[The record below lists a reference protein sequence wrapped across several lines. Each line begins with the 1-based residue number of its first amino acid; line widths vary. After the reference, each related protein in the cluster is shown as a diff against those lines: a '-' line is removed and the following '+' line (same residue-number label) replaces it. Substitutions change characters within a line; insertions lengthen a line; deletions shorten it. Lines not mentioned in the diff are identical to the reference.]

1 MKRKVV
7 TIIIVLVVVLTQIE
21 YVLNLLGLIRTVLF

>member
-21 YVLNLLGLIRTVLF
+21 YLLNLLGLIRTVLF